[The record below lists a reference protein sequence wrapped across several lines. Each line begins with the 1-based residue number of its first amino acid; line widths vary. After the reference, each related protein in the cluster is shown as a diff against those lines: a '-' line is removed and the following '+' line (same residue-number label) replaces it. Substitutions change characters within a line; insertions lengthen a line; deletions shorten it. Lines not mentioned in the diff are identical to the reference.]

1 MPTATPPL
9 GVTPM
14 TVVDEPLS
22 FRASPREQIV
32 ALRRADGRQRRA
44 MASGWAGYWIDMV
57 DVYLPV
63 VALAPAIAYFQPASV
78 SGDLA
83 SVLFIGTFAA
93 TMLGRPIGALL
104 FGQLADRL
112 GRRRLTLVSVAGFST
127 CTAAIGLLPG
137 YAAWGALAP
146 ALLVGLRF
154 VNGVFLGG
162 EYSAGT
168 PLAFEHCPP
177 RARGLLGG
185 LLLGAYTLAYV
196 FISLVVL
203 AVLALAPA
211 GGATS
216 PYVQWG
222 WRVPFLLGAGL
233 GFALLLLRARV
244 PESDVW
250 QHTPK
255 VDRPLRALAHGMLRR
270 DLTQVL
276 LLMTGLWLMS
286 GSVVSVMPRLLLTEY
301 DTSPAAVT
309 WALLAANI
317 VLFLTFVGVGM
328 VSQVIGRRR
337 VLLGGAVVAVVLGLP
352 AYAVV
357 AHARI
362 GIASVFA
369 LVALVH
375 VLVVGAWGAASS
387 YCNERFPTAVR
398 SSGFGIGYSLSLVLP
413 SLSAFYL
420 AGLGQ
425 VMPFEYTQL
434 VLLAV
439 GAGLLA
445 AGATRGPET
454 CSVDLMELDVLR
466 HARSPG
472 PVQRNAPASP
482 PSRSWPRDSGVPG
495 GLPGDEDRGPQPK
508 RSATARETSG
518 GDVTAD
524 PALRL
529 GDLT

>member
-1 MPTATPPL
+1 
-9 GVTPM
+9 M
-14 TVVDEPLS
+14 TVVDEHTS
-22 FRASPREQIV
+22 FRAGPRAQI
-32 ALRRADGRQRRA
+32 AELRRADDRQRRA
-44 MASGWAGYWIDMV
+44 MAGGWAGYWIDMV
-57 DVYLPV
+57 DVYLPI
-63 VALAPAIAYFQPASV
+63 VALAPAIAYFQPADV
-78 SGDLA
+78 SADLA

-93 TMLGRPIGALL
+93 TMLGRPIGALV
-104 FGQLADRL
+104 FGHLADRL
-112 GRRRLTLVSVAGFST
+112 GRRRLALLSVAGFST

-185 LLLGAYTLAYV
+185 LMLGAYTLAYV
-196 FISLVVL
+196 FISVVVL

-211 GGATS
+211 GDPTS

-222 WRVPFLLGAGL
+222 WRIPFLLGAAL
-233 GFALLLLRARV
+233 GFALLLFRARI

-255 VDRPLRALAHGMLRR
+255 VDRPLWALTHGALRR

-276 LLMTGLWLMS
+276 LLMTGLWLLS
-286 GSVVSVMPRLLLTEY
+286 GSVVSVLPRLLLTEY
-301 DTSPAAVT
+301 DTSPVAVT
-309 WALLAANI
+309 WALLAANV
-317 VLFLTFVGVGM
+317 VLFLTFVAVGM
-328 VSQVIGRRR
+328 ASQITGRRP
-337 VLLGGAVVAVVLGLP
+337 VLLVGAVVAVVLGLP
-352 AYAVV
+352 VYAVV
-357 AHARI
+357 ADARI
-362 GIASVFA
+362 GVAWAFV
-369 LVALVH
+369 LVAVVH
-375 VLVVGAWGAASS
+375 VLVVGPWGVASS

-420 AGLGQ
+420 AGLGR

-439 GAGLLA
+439 GAALVA
-445 AGATRGPET
+445 AGAARGPET
-454 CSVDLMELDVLR
+454 CSVDFTRLDAQADGRRPVL
-466 HARSPG
+466 
-472 PVQRNAPASP
+472 PVQRDASSSSL
-482 PSRSWPRDSGVPG
+482 SR
-495 GLPGDEDRGPQPK
+495 
-508 RSATARETSG
+508 T
-518 GDVTAD
+518 
-524 PALRL
+524 
-529 GDLT
+529 

>member
-1 MPTATPPL
+1 
-9 GVTPM
+9 M
-14 TVVDEPLS
+14 TVVEEPVS
-22 FRASPREQIV
+22 FRASPRAQIS
-32 ALRRADGRQRRA
+32 ALLGADDRQRRA

-57 DVYLPV
+57 DAYLPI

-78 SGDLA
+78 SADLA

-93 TMLGRPIGALL
+93 TMLGRPIGALV

-112 GRRRLTLVSVAGFST
+112 GRRRLTLLSIAGFST

-137 YAAWGALAP
+137 YASWGALAP

-185 LLLGAYTLAYV
+185 LMLGAYTLAYV
-196 FISLVVL
+196 FISVVVL
-203 AVLALAPA
+203 SVLALAPA
-211 GGATS
+211 GEPTS

-222 WRVPFLLGAGL
+222 WRIPFLLGAGL
-233 GFALLLLRARV
+233 GFALLVFRARV

-250 QHTPK
+250 RRTPK
-255 VDRPLRALAHGMLRR
+255 VDRPMRALAHGKLRR
-270 DLTQVL
+270 NLTQVL

-301 DTSPAAVT
+301 DTSPVAVT
-309 WALLAANI
+309 WAMLAANI
-317 VLFLTFVGVGM
+317 VLLLAFVAVGM
-328 VSQVIGRRR
+328 ASQVFGRRR
-337 VLLGGAVVAVVLGLP
+337 VLLVGALVAAAVGLP
-352 AYAVV
+352 VYAVV

-362 GIASVFA
+362 GVTAAFVLA
-369 LVALVH
+369 AVVH

-398 SSGFGIGYSLSLVLP
+398 SSGFGIGYSLSLLLP

-420 AGLGQ
+420 AGLGRL
-425 VMPFEYTQL
+425 MPFEYTQL

-439 GAGLLA
+439 GAALLA
-445 AGATRGPET
+445 AGAARGPET
-454 CSVDLMELDVLR
+454 RSVDLTAFDVR
-466 HARSPG
+466 ADDRR
-472 PVQRNAPASP
+472 PVLPV
-482 PSRSWPRDSGVPG
+482 PRDAPSSF
-495 GLPGDEDRGPQPK
+495 LFR
-508 RSATARETSG
+508 A
-518 GDVTAD
+518 
-524 PALRL
+524 
-529 GDLT
+529 